1 MPDDG
6 DNFAAVLK
14 AHFDAQ
20 ERREIRVDALPA
32 PVYCPPLTAEDLLGL
47 RRAHDEA
54 DPGKQA
60 RLFGKFIAAKLR
72 TADDKLAF
80 RSFKDPQTGKMVA
93 PSEVLAKYAGADVVL
108 ELIAAISD
116 QQPTGDADELEKKDE
131 H

>member
-1 MPDDG
+1 MPDEQ

-20 ERREIRVDALPA
+20 ERREIRIDALPA
-32 PVYCPPLTAEDLLGL
+32 PLYCPPLTAEDLLAL
-47 RRAHDEA
+47 RRAHDEN

-60 RLFGKFIAAKLR
+60 RLFGRFIAAKLR

-80 RSFKDPQTGKMVA
+80 RSFKDSATGKMLS

-108 ELIAAISD
+108 ELIGAISD
-116 QQPTGDADELEKKDE
+116 AQPGADADELEKKDE
-131 H
+131 P